1 MCVRAGLA
9 DTVRSKSL
17 TGKPARMLRTAW
29 TDEWERADGPGPL
42 PMPIQPML
50 VAEAQ
55 RRIHR
60 VADKPGTGANE
71 LVTYFVGQVVG
82 SMNSVQPTRRVVLEM
97 VGSEEHTSELQS
109 LMRI

>member
-1 MCVRAGLA
+1 
-9 DTVRSKSL
+9 
-17 TGKPARMLRTAW
+17 MLRTAW

-60 VADKPGTGANE
+60 VADKHGTGANE
-71 LVTYFVGQVVG
+71 LVTSFVGLFAG
-82 SMNSVQPTRRVVLEM
+82 SMASVQPTRRVVRVTVEIGRTTWRSRSCKDGQILG
-97 VGSEEHTSELQS
+97 VRGS
-109 LMRI
+109 RKKK

>member
-1 MCVRAGLA
+1 
-9 DTVRSKSL
+9 
-17 TGKPARMLRTAW
+17 MLRTAW

-60 VADKPGTGANE
+60 VADKPGTGATE
-71 LVTYFVGQVVG
+71 LVPYFVGQVVG
-82 SMNSVQPTRRVVLEM
+82 SMHSVQTTRPVVP
-97 VGSEEHTSELQS
+97 ELVDES
-109 LMRI
+109 TDRAHPLTRLVNPEYAPSRPR